1 MKIKFMDYYTGELV
15 AEKTMDILPNEKDL
29 VVVNGTPYKIMSEKW
44 FYLDTEDGDFIAIL
58 IQKL

>member
-1 MKIKFMDYYTGELV
+1 MKVKFMDYYTGELV
-15 AEKTMDILPNEKDL
+15 VEKTMDILPNEKDL
-29 VVVNGTPYKIMSEKW
+29 VVVNRTPYKIMSEKW